1 MKAHSATKM
10 AACLAVTLLASPL
23 WAGSVTIASPDQA
36 QTSAEGRVTK
46 TKLTW
51 SDKDQALYADITF
64 SNELY
69 ETKGDAL
76 TEEYFLFK
84 FPGVMADPAT
94 KTYYAQ
100 DQSGQRVP
108 VATWQNGFF
117 GRHIKMS
124 PGTCV
129 HIRKEHGKV
138 HVVMTATTAAK
149 TALRNQW
156 VEESSGM
163 LLNTIFGR

>member
-1 MKAHSATKM
+1 MKVNSVMIM
-10 AACLAVTLLASPL
+10 AACLALTLIASPL

-36 QTSAEGRVTK
+36 QTNAEGRVIK
-46 TKLTW
+46 AKLTW
-51 SDKDQALYADITF
+51 SDKDQALHADITF

-69 ETKGDAL
+69 ETKGD
-76 TEEYFLFK
+76 THNEEYFLFK

-100 DQSGQRVP
+100 DDSGQRVP

-117 GRHIKMS
+117 GRHIKLS

-129 HIRKEHGKV
+129 HIQKEHGKV

-149 TALRNQW
+149 AALRNQW
-156 VEESSGM
+156 VEESSGLM
-163 LLNTIFGR
+163 IDSILGR